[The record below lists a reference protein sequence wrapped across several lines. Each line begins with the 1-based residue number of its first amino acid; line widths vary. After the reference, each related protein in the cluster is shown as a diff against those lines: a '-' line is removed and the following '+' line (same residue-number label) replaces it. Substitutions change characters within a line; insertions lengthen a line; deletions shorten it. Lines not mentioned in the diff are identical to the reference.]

1 MARANRTVEL
11 QLPGL
16 GFLQV
21 APPLLRIGSVIASIF
36 VAHSAA
42 NQLCGWVQM
51 FTNQLKNTLI
61 NNTNDITAMSVSY
74 PVVVIIFILPPKFF
88 SHVVAMFQY
97 VTTK

>member
-1 MARANRTVEL
+1 MRGPTKWWDINF
-11 QLPGL
+11 Q
-16 GFLQV
+16 GFWI
-21 APPLLRIGSVIASIF
+21 PPSGSPLLRIRSVVARIF

-42 NQLCGWVQM
+42 KQLCGWVQM

-61 NNTNDITAMSVSY
+61 NNTNDITAMSVSH

-88 SHVVAMFQY
+88 SHLVAMFQY